1 MSIEQG
7 GATPL
12 LLAQAA
18 RLNAEVRSDSPAVIE
33 VSRAW
38 SWHEL
43 EQRAGSA
50 IEGLAQAGL
59 VTGTRVGL
67 LAPTSAAAIAFVHGA
82 VRAGI
87 VVVPL
92 NLRWTD
98 SEVDAFL
105 TEVEARIVV
114 VSEERAARIRA
125 VGRRVLAL
133 EALVDGPAAPA
144 RDNLGPL
151 PTDPAMIVATSGT
164 TGTPKGALLTHGQ
177 LAASAAAW
185 NEFLPPATGW
195 LASLSLAHVGGLGV
209 IWRAALAGVPVVVP
223 AVGDQAPLRASIA
236 EPVSHFSMVPYQLAR
251 LLESVADPGPAH
263 LRAVLLGG
271 GPIPEDLVKR
281 ALDRGWPV
289 VPTYGMTE
297 SASGVTA
304 LATAEA
310 ADRPGSAGRSLPG
323 AELRISRSGPDG
335 IGEIEVRGPSIF
347 AGYVGRPEETAAAF
361 DRDGWYRTGDLGRLD
376 ADGCLTV
383 ADRRLDL
390 IVSGGENVYP
400 AEVEAVLASH
410 PAIAAAGVA
419 GRPDPAWGA
428 VPVAAISLR
437 PGAAVTDAQILAH
450 CRERMAGF
458 KVPVA
463 LVMVAE
469 IPRLATGK
477 LDRGRLRALLS
488 IVGLSSGDSAAPR
501 AAASHALPSLL
512 RLTRPDGVELA
523 YRSLA
528 PAPGGRQT
536 GAAEPPAVLM
546 LHSTLSSGWQ
556 LKGLARLASQWA
568 AVILPDRR
576 GSGASPLTEPRP
588 VALTEQIEDAIALL
602 DAAEL
607 VRATVFGHS
616 YGAVVALGLASAHP
630 ERVDAVVVYEPPL
643 MSLMPLG
650 RRGAHANLPARIVA
664 AHVAGGKAAAT
675 RVFLEAIGAGE
686 TLAKASASTRAA
698 LLDAGDGVLADVG
711 AMDEAIVDL
720 GLIRCPVVL
729 VSGDASEPFY
739 APIADAVAASIPQA
753 RRVRLPGM
761 THDAPITR
769 PGAFAELIHDA
780 LPARADPGPD
790 AFNG

>member
-1 MSIEQG
+1 MSNEPDNR
-7 GATPL
+7 ATPL
-12 LLAQAA
+12 LLPQAA
-18 RLNAEVRSDSPAVIE
+18 RLRAAERGESPAIIE
-33 VSRAW
+33 ARRTW
-38 SWHEL
+38 SWLEL
-43 EQRAGSA
+43 EQSAGA
-50 IEGLAQAGL
+50 VVEGLAQAGL

-67 LAPTSAAAIAFVHGA
+67 LAPTSAAAIAFLHGA
-82 VRAGI
+82 VRAGF

-98 SEVDAFL
+98 SEVGAFL
-105 TEVEARIVV
+105 AEVEATIVV
-114 VSEERAARIRA
+114 ASDERASRIRA

-133 EALVDGPAAPA
+133 ESLVDGPTAPS

-164 TGTPKGALLTHGQ
+164 TGAPKGALLTHGQ
-177 LAASAAAW
+177 LAASATAW

-223 AVGDQAPLRASIA
+223 VAGDQASLRDSIA
-236 EPVSHFSMVPYQLAR
+236 EPASHVSLVPYQLAR
-251 LLESVADPGPAH
+251 FLDSVVDPGPAH

-271 GPIPEDLVKR
+271 GPIPEDLVRR
-281 ALDRGWPV
+281 ALDMGWPV

-310 ADRPGSAGRSLPG
+310 AGRPGSAGRPLPG
-323 AELRISRSGPDG
+323 AELRIARPGPDG

-361 DRDGWYRTGDLGRLD
+361 DHNGWYRTGDLGRLD
-376 ADGCLTV
+376 SDGYLTV

-390 IVSGGENVYP
+390 FVSGGENVYP
-400 AEVEAVLASH
+400 AEIEAVLVSH
-410 PAIAAAGVA
+410 PAITDAGAA

-437 PGAAVTDAQILAH
+437 PGAAVTDVQIIAH

-458 KVPVA
+458 KVPA
-463 LVMVAE
+463 TLVRVDR
-469 IPRLATGK
+469 IPRFATGK
-477 LDRGRLRALLS
+477 LDRKGLKVLLS
-488 IVGLSSGDSAAPR
+488 VAAGRQSPQ
-501 AAASHALPSLL
+501 AMPPLV
-512 RLTRPDGVELA
+512 RLARPDGFRMA
-523 YRSLA
+523 YRMLGSAAEGAAA
-528 PAPGGRQT
+528 PAT
-536 GAAEPPAVLM
+536 ILM

-576 GSGASPLTEPRP
+576 GSGASLLTEPRP
-588 VALTEQIEDAIALL
+588 VALTEQIEDAIAVL
-602 DAAEL
+602 DAAGL
-607 VRATVFGHS
+607 VHATVFGHS

-630 ERVDAVVVYEPPL
+630 ERVDSVVVYEPPL
-643 MSLMPLG
+643 LSLISSG
-650 RRGAHANLPARIVA
+650 RRGTHANLPARIVA
-664 AHVAGGKAAAT
+664 AHAAGGKAAAS
-675 RVFLEAIGAGE
+675 RVFLEAIGAGA

-711 AMDEAIVDL
+711 AMDGAIVDL

-729 VSGDASEPFY
+729 VTGDASEPFY
-739 APIADAVAASIPQA
+739 APIADAAAASIPQA
-753 RRVRLPGM
+753 RRVQLPGM
-761 THDAPITR
+761 KHDAPITR
-769 PGAFAELIHDA
+769 PDALAELIRDA
-780 LPARADPGPD
+780 LPSRAGFGPRTI
-790 AFNG
+790 GG

>member
-1 MSIEQG
+1 MSNEPG
-7 GATPL
+7 DRATPL
-12 LLAQAA
+12 LLPQAA
-18 RLNAEVRSDSPAVIE
+18 RLRAAERGESPAVIE
-33 VSRAW
+33 ASRTW
-38 SWHEL
+38 SWGEL
-43 EQRAGSA
+43 EQSAGA
-50 IEGLAQAGL
+50 VVEGLAQAGL

-67 LAPTSAAAIAFVHGA
+67 LAPTSAAALAFLHGA
-82 VRAGI
+82 VRAGF

-92 NLRWTD
+92 NLRWTN

-105 TEVEARIVV
+105 AEVEATIVV
-114 VSEERAARIRA
+114 TSAELAARIRA
-125 VGRRVLAL
+125 LGRRVIAL
-133 EALVDGPAAPA
+133 EALVDGPAASA

-164 TGTPKGALLTHGQ
+164 TGAPKGALLTHSQ
-177 LAASAAAW
+177 LTASAVAW

-223 AVGDQAPLRASIA
+223 VAGDQASLWASIA
-236 EPVSHFSMVPYQLAR
+236 EPVSHVSVVPHQLAR
-251 LLESVADPGPAH
+251 LLESVADPVPAH

-281 ALDRGWPV
+281 ALGMGWPV

-304 LATAEA
+304 LATAGA
-310 ADRPGSAGRSLPG
+310 AERPGSAGRPLPG
-323 AELRISRSGPDG
+323 AEIRITRPGVDG
-335 IGEIEVRGPSIF
+335 VGDIEVRGPSIF

-361 DRDGWYRTGDLGRLD
+361 DRNGWYRTGDLGRLD
-376 ADGCLTV
+376 QDGYLTV

-400 AEVEAVLASH
+400 AEIEAVLASH
-410 PAIAAAGVA
+410 PAIADAGVA
-419 GRPDPAWGA
+419 GRPDPSWGA

-437 PGAAVTDAQILAH
+437 AGAAAADTEILDH
-450 CRERMAGF
+450 CRDRLAGF
-458 KVPVA
+458 KIPVT
-463 LVMVAE
+463 LVRVDA
-469 IPRLATGK
+469 IPRLASGK

-488 IVGLSSGDSAAPR
+488 ISRISSGGSAEAPGPG
-501 AAASHALPSLL
+501 AHSMPSLL
-512 RLTRPDGVELA
+512 RLNRPDGVELA
-523 YRSLA
+523 YRRLSRS
-528 PAPGGRQT
+528 PD
-536 GAAEPPAVLM
+536 AASAETRAILM

-568 AVILPDRR
+568 VVILPDRR
-576 GSGASPLTEPRP
+576 GSGVSLLAEPRP
-588 VALTEQIEDAIALL
+588 VALTEQIQDAIAVL
-602 DAAEL
+602 DAAGL
-607 VRATVFGHS
+607 VRVTVFGHS

-630 ERVDAVVVYEPPL
+630 ERVDTVVVYEPPL
-643 MSLMPLG
+643 MSLLPSG
-650 RRGAHANLPARIVA
+650 HWGGHANLPARIVA
-664 AHVAGGKAAAT
+664 AHAAGGKAAAT

-711 AMDEAIVDL
+711 AMDEAVVDL

-729 VSGDASEPFY
+729 VTGDASEPFY
-739 APIADAVAASIPQA
+739 APIADAAAASIPQA

-769 PGAFAELIHDA
+769 PAALAELIHDA
-780 LPARADPGPD
+780 LAGRSGPGPVTVS
-790 AFNG
+790 G